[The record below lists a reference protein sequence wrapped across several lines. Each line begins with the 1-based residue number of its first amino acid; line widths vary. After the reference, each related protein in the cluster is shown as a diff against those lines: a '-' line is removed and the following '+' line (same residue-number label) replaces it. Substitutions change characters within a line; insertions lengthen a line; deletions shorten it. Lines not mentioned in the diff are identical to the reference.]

1 MVPATWLKLN
11 KFSSFT
17 SFVLILYDIAMLCFC
32 HQGKLAS
39 CFVFV
44 RESFQLYWA
53 FLLSIF
59 MVFLLILY
67 DADEDVKSN
76 SYSEG

>member
-1 MVPATWLKLN
+1 MTLQCYV
-11 KFSSFT
+11 
-17 SFVLILYDIAMLCFC
+17 FVI
-32 HQGKLAS
+32 KLAS
-39 CFVFV
+39 CFVVV

-59 MVFLLILY
+59 MVFILILY